1 MEASGEAG
9 DETGGEQPGA
19 EGEEEGGEVA
29 AVDQAG
35 EGGGETF
42 VEENGDVSADSAG
55 GVEDGGD
62 GGPDLDEEVI
72 GELVE
77 VDKEEGKLP
86 AQSRTETAGTASSA
100 ASVVPQ
106 EMDNLADK
114 IVFEQAFKGTSRL
127 PDARDIEVQPIN

>member
-9 DETGGEQPGA
+9 DDTGGEQPGA
-19 EGEEEGGEVA
+19 EGEVEGGEEA

-42 VEENGDVSADSAG
+42 VEENGDVSADAAG

-62 GGPDLDEEVI
+62 GGPDLDEGVI
-72 GELVE
+72 GELE
-77 VDKEEGKLP
+77 VDKEEGKEP
-86 AQSRTETAGTASSA
+86 AQTRTETAGTASSA

-114 IVFEQAFKGTSRL
+114 VVFEQAFKGTSKL
-127 PDARDIEVQPIN
+127 PDARDIEVQPRN

>member
-19 EGEEEGGEVA
+19 QGEEEGGEEA

-35 EGGGETF
+35 ESGGETF

-55 GVEDGGD
+55 GVED

-127 PDARDIEVQPIN
+127 PDARDIEVQPRN